1 MYHSFMFVRPA
12 TWPVAWARLIS
23 FQRVARPCAP
33 VGAVVTTNAS
43 PGAWLSIHQATAR
56 AAVKLLPD
64 SWQEWTDVRRLS
76 RIERRFSACL
86 LHRGSPKRRVTQ
98 GTGSRPTG
106 ARSRLAARASGSGGA

>member
-23 FQRVARPCAP
+23 FQRIARTWAP

-64 SWQEWTDVRRLS
+64 SWQLWTDVRRLS
-76 RIERRFSACL
+76 RIDVRISACL
-86 LHRGSPKRRVTQ
+86 LQMCSP
-98 GTGSRPTG
+98 SRSLTHIAG
-106 ARSRLAARASGSGGA
+106 